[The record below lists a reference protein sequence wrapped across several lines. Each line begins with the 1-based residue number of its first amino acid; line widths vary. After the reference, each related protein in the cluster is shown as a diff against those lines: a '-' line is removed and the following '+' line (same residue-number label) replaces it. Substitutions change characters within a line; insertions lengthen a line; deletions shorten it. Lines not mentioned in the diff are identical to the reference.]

1 MAAAGLP
8 PMAKGNRES
17 RRMSPR
23 RAGAER
29 RLEQRYEVDR
39 EVSVEV
45 SGSLLHGHL
54 TDVSDHGAY
63 VTLSIDVAVGTEVI
77 LALSD
82 KPVQAAAEV
91 RRIGS
96 GGFAIQF
103 DQETVGM
110 IMREAAENSDEDR
123 D

>member
-1 MAAAGLP
+1 
-8 PMAKGNRES
+8 
-17 RRMSPR
+17 MSTS

-29 RLEQRYEVDR
+29 RIEPRYEVDR
-39 EVSVEV
+39 DVTIEI
-45 SGSLLHGHL
+45 SGSHLQGHL

-63 VTLSIDVAVGTEVI
+63 VTLSIDVEVGTEVV

-91 RRIGS
+91 RRLGA

-110 IMREAAENSDEDR
+110 IMREAAENATKVHD
-123 D
+123 